1 MKIHILSDLH
11 IEFEDYTYPACD
23 ADVVVLAGDIHAKDK
38 GVIWA
43 AENIPNI
50 PVIYV
55 LGNHEYYGKAHPKFI
70 GEIKSRAQG
79 SNVHVL
85 ENDHAKIDGVNF
97 IGCTLW
103 TNFELFGDP
112 RIAGYQCQQ
121 VMNDYKKIRKSPRY
135 SKLRSLD
142 VAIIHA
148 NSLRWLDKTLEA
160 LSGDTNVVVSH
171 HAPSIY
177 SAPVNKRT
185 DITTSAY
192 VSDLAELVSMREPN
206 YWIHGH
212 LHNSSEY
219 DMGNC
224 KVYCNP
230 KGYPGEENP
239 YYDPYKCIEINGRK
253 ERDSNSHVIL

>member
-1 MKIHILSDLH
+1 MKIQILSDLH
-11 IEFEDYTYPACD
+11 IEFQDYEYPACD

-38 GVIWA
+38 GVVWA
-43 AENIPNI
+43 AENIPGI

-55 LGNHEYYGKAHPKFI
+55 MGNHEYYGKAHPKFI
-70 GEIKSRAQG
+70 GEIRNTAKG
-79 SNVHVL
+79 TNVHVL
-85 ENDHAKIDGVNF
+85 EDDFVCIGGVNF

-103 TNFELFGDP
+103 TDFELFGDP

-121 VMNDYKKIRKSPRY
+121 VMTDYKKIRKTPQY

-142 VAIIHA
+142 TAIIHA
-148 NSLRWLDKTLEA
+148 NSLRWLDKTLSSLE
-160 LSGDTNVVVSH
+160 GKNNVVVSH
-171 HAPSIY
+171 HGPSIQ
-177 SAPVNKRT
+177 SAPENKRD

-192 VSDLAELVSMREPN
+192 VSDLSELVSSRKPD

-219 DMGNC
+219 ELAGC

-230 KGYPGEENP
+230 KGYPGEENGEF
-239 YYDPYKCIEINGRK
+239 DPYKCIE
-253 ERDSNSHVIL
+253 VVLP